1 MKIVKVIIGTFF
13 IAAMY
18 LYAVAP
24 VKKHPKKKDQA
35 IKYKMSDKRLKVVF
49 GHERFAGWRWYLN
62 N

>member
-18 LYAVAP
+18 LYVVAP
-24 VKKHPKKKDQA
+24 VKKHPKKNDQI

-49 GHERFAGWRWYLN
+49 GHE
-62 N
+62 